1 MSEEKCPSED
11 CNRQHGAFSWCELM
25 TTDVDA
31 AKKFYGQ
38 LFGWQMQDVPVE
50 GESYTLLSAGGKAQG
65 GIMAM
70 PPQAKGMP
78 PCWGVYVTVDDVD
91 ATARL
96 AAELGAKTIVPP
108 TDIPGVGRFHVL
120 QDPQGAVISVIT
132 YKVGHGM

>member
-1 MSEEKCPSED
+1 
-11 CNRQHGAFSWCELM
+11 M

-65 GIMAM
+65 GMMAM
-70 PPQAKGMP
+70 PPEAKGAP

-91 ATARL
+91 ATAKL

-108 TDIPGVGRFHVL
+108 TDIPGVGRFHVFL
-120 QDPQGAVISVIT
+120 DPQGAAISVIT
-132 YKVGHGM
+132 YAAGHGM